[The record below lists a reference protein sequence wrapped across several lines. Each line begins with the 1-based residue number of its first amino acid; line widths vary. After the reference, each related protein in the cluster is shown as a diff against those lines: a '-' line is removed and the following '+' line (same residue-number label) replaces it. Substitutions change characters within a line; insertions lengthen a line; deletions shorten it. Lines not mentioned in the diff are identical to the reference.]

1 MQDYELKSDDDY
13 GLNMPKMR
21 KPVMQSNF
29 VIQKQSKNIKSIPKL
44 GMGSTDLE
52 ILNDQSEN
60 LFDRSFDSDP
70 YAADVKRV
78 KDNKKRKNLGNQSPP
93 SLEPDL
99 SAQPSNSL
107 SVSEQR
113 R

>member
-29 VIQKQSKNIKSIPKL
+29 VIQKQSKTSLKAISGKGP
-44 GMGSTDLE
+44 GSTDIE
-52 ILNDQSEN
+52 GLNAQEEN

-70 YAADVKRV
+70 YAANEKRV

-93 SLEPDL
+93 SLEPEVSNQQSNDL
-99 SAQPSNSL
+99 TEPGH
-107 SVSEQR
+107 
-113 R
+113 